1 METPP
6 QSVIT
11 ELVKR
16 YVVMNQRRDNDVTI
30 TSRRRRDV
38 IDNDGIGIARV
49 GSDEDAIADD
59 EVDDVVVVVT
69 S

>member
-1 METPP
+1 VETPP

-38 IDNDGIGIARV
+38 IDNDGIARV

-69 S
+69 F

>member
-1 METPP
+1 VETPP

-38 IDNDGIGIARV
+38 IDNDGIARV

>member
-38 IDNDGIGIARV
+38 IDNDGIARV

>member
-38 IDNDGIGIARV
+38 VDNDGIARV

-69 S
+69 F

>member
-1 METPP
+1 VETPP
-6 QSVIT
+6 QSIIT

-38 IDNDGIGIARV
+38 IDNDGIARV

>member
-1 METPP
+1 VETPP

-38 IDNDGIGIARV
+38 IDNDGVARV

>member
-38 IDNDGIGIARV
+38 VDNDGIARV

>member
-38 IDNDGIGIARV
+38 IDNDGVARV